1 MDGMTNEEIINIVT
15 NIRHKIDKGE
25 TIDESDKEI
34 DSFKKRYPTLFCMAT
49 NKDTNFD
56 FKSFELMMSM
66 RQKIIDGDETIDSS
80 SRKIGMD
87 FFKKFHPNT
96 KGI

>member
-1 MDGMTNEEIINIVT
+1 MDGMTNKEIINIVT

-25 TIDESDKEI
+25 TIDESDKKI
-34 DSFKKRYPTLFCMAT
+34 DSFKTRYPTLFCMAT

-66 RQKIIDGDETIDSS
+66 RQKIIDGDETVDSS